1 MKPAYP
7 THTALL
13 VALLGS
19 VALAAQP
26 QPDNAPSPPPAPAKA
41 PQAKPAEPL
50 PSLDDLLKLAPPA
63 TPTAPAKPG
72 DKQPGD
78 QQPDAD
84 TPAKP
89 ALPDASRQ
97 QLDESLK
104 GEQSTEAFAQA
115 VQLMAQ
121 AASRLETA
129 GDTSSQTQRVQ
140 QSAIEKLDAL
150 ISQAKKQQKKK
161 QQQQQQQKEQ
171 QQQKDQQQQQQP
183 SQPQQGDEQSAEAKA
198 QAQAERER
206 QAAQAAAQAAQGLPG
221 AENAMLNGD
230 LQSARAAWGNLPSRL
245 REALMQ
251 GSGEKF
257 SSGYQRLTE
266 DYYRK
271 LAEKK
276 NE

>member
-1 MKPAYP
+1 MKPAYY
-7 THTALL
+7 THTALI

-26 QPDNAPSPPPAPAKA
+26 QPDTAPSPPPAPAKA

-50 PSLDDLLKLAPPA
+50 PSLDDLLKLAPP
-63 TPTAPAKPG
+63 TTPAK
-72 DKQPGD
+72 PGD
-78 QQPDAD
+78 QQPDAA

-89 ALPDASRQ
+89 SLPDASRQ